1 MQRLLFHVIKHILTP
16 EQNRDEN
23 EWKSVFMKT
32 MRHQLSTADSGV
44 YDPVSRFAH
53 RRMAQISKNGG
64 SKFVLESNFEEMYS
78 LLADELKQL
87 YVAITRSR
95 SRIIIFDQD
104 REKREPFYLL
114 CQLTGATSPA
124 LLESYNYDAES
135 NRPTRRN
142 MKQMSIE
149 QIQIERA
156 KWKKKGELL
165 LERHFYERAALCF
178 KNAHALT
185 RCREATAWKLLDN
198 AMQAITPS
206 EKSKAFYEAGLRFLM
221 TEQYRKA
228 QKSFRQAG
236 YQDIANHPGL
246 VRSIGSN

>member
-16 EQNRDEN
+16 EHNRDEH
-23 EWKSVFMKT
+23 EWKSVFMKS

-44 YDPVSRFAH
+44 YDPVSRYANM
-53 RRMAQISKNGG
+53 RMEQISEKT
-64 SKFVLESNFEEMYS
+64 KFVPESNFEEMYS

-104 REKREPFYLL
+104 KKKREPFYLL

-124 LLESYNYDAES
+124 SLESYNYDAES

-142 MKQMSIE
+142 TKQISIE

-156 KWKKKGELL
+156 KWEEKGKLL
-165 LERHFYERAALCF
+165 LERQFYERAALCF
-178 KNAHALT
+178 KNAQNLT
-185 RCREATAWKLLDN
+185 KCREATAWKLLDN
-198 AMQAITPS
+198 AMQTSDPS
-206 EKSKAFYEAGLRFLM
+206 KKSTAFREAGLRFLM
-221 TEQYRKA
+221 TEQYREA
-228 QKSFRQAG
+228 QESFRRAG
-236 YQDIANHPGL
+236 YQEIADHPGL
-246 VRSIGSN
+246 IHALNRIDA